1 MNFLQLVQRLH
12 SETGR
17 QGIAPVTVLGQTGMN
32 QRFVN
37 WILTAY
43 EDIQGLHE
51 SWLFRVTDFSF
62 PTISTVQNYTPAGV
76 SLSGLASW
84 KFNSDYNCLSGIRL
98 YSSIPDETDL
108 QYLLWDDY
116 KENYKF
122 GSTRLTSGRPTVFSI
137 KPDMSM
143 DLWPIPDAV
152 YTVNGEYVKQVTAQT
167 LTNNTDIPV
176 IPDQQLII
184 VWKAL
189 MYYGAFEGAPEVYAH
204 GETQFNNA
212 LNKLEYN
219 QLPKITY
226 GPSLV

>member
-1 MNFLQLVQRLH
+1 
-12 SETGR
+12 
-17 QGIAPVTVLGQTGMN
+17 
-32 QRFVN
+32 
-37 WILTAY
+37 
-43 EDIQGLHE
+43 
-51 SWLFRVTDFSF
+51 
-62 PTISTVQNYTPAGV
+62 
-76 SLSGLASW
+76 
-84 KFNSDYNCLSGIRL
+84 
-98 YSSIPDETDL
+98 
-108 QYLLWDDY
+108 
-116 KENYKF
+116 
-122 GSTRLTSGRPTVFSI
+122 
-137 KPDMSM
+137 M

-226 GPSLV
+226 GPSLL